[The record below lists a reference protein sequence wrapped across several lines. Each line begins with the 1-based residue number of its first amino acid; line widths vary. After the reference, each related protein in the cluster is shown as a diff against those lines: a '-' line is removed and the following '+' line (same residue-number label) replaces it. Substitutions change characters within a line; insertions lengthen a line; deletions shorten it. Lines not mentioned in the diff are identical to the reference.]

1 MLIESPLL
9 SHSSSCFLLWMTF
22 PGNILNSKP
31 LLLLVCEVWT
41 KNEQHCYQGEFV
53 SYADSKDP
61 IQLCGIRQWIFP
73 LDKIKYEETTL
84 MPFDAPL
91 TLSSSAPELSCW
103 YSSRDP
109 KEHKLLKLKR
119 ASPVVQPRH
128 RILQGREKPKVMV
141 FLNQCRSQICWHE
154 SWALFN
160 NIMSVKIYIA
170 TELFHFLFPALE
182 KLITGS
188 LGHLRSTESQG
199 FVCVYLFI
207 VESNHDPL
215 IRDQGHLGSS
225 RGGLTNSE
233 PFAFG
238 SSVIK

>member
-1 MLIESPLL
+1 MN
-9 SHSSSCFLLWMTF
+9 F
-22 PGNILNSKP
+22 PENILNSKP

-53 SYADSKDP
+53 SYATPRILSNCAESDNESF
-61 IQLCGIRQWIFP
+61 L
-73 LDKIKYEETTL
+73 
-84 MPFDAPL
+84 L
-91 TLSSSAPELSCW
+91 TRLSMRRLLSCHLMLPW
-103 YSSRDP
+103 LWAHLFQSSVADIVVEIP
-109 KEHKLLKLKR
+109 NKEHKLLKLKR
-119 ASPVVQPRH
+119 ASPVVQSRH
-128 RILQGREKPKVMV
+128 HTLQGREKPKVMV

-170 TELFHFLFPALE
+170 TELFHFLFPAPE

-188 LGHLRSTESQG
+188 LGHLWSTESQG

-238 SSVIK
+238 SSVIKQEMIHLYKDLWQS

>member
-1 MLIESPLL
+1 MQTPRILSNCVESYNESFLLTTWSMRRLL
-9 SHSSSCFLLWMTF
+9 SCHLMLLWRWAHL
-22 PGNILNSKP
+22 PQSS
-31 LLLLVCEVWT
+31 V
-41 KNEQHCYQGEFV
+41 
-53 SYADSKDP
+53 A
-61 IQLCGIRQWIFP
+61 GIVVEIP
-73 LDKIKYEETTL
+73 N
-84 MPFDAPL
+84 
-91 TLSSSAPELSCW
+91 
-103 YSSRDP
+103 

-119 ASPVVQPRH
+119 ASPVVQSRH
-128 RILQGREKPKVMV
+128 RILHGREKPKVII

-154 SWALFN
+154 LWVLFN
-160 NIMSVKIYIA
+160 NIISVKIYIA
-170 TELFHFLFPALE
+170 TELFYFLFPALE

-188 LGHLRSTESQG
+188 LGHLWSMESPG

-207 VESNHDPL
+207 VERNRDPL